1 MTKTNRTWR
10 IATNL
15 IPRGA
20 ELVTENAVRTDRFIF
35 GAALIRYEGQYW
47 LCHNY
52 CLYAVDQGAAEAFA
66 STL

>member
-20 ELVTENAVRTDRFIF
+20 ELVTENAVQTDRFIF

-47 LCHNY
+47 LCQNY
-52 CLYAVDQGAAEAFA
+52 CLYKVDQDAAAAFA
-66 STL
+66 ATL

>member
-15 IPRGA
+15 IPQGA

-47 LCHNY
+47 LCQNY
-52 CLYAVDQGAAEAFA
+52 CLYAVDQSAAEAFA
-66 STL
+66 ATL

>member
-15 IPRGA
+15 IPQ
-20 ELVTENAVRTDRFIF
+20 

-52 CLYAVDQGAAEAFA
+52 CLYAVDQAAAEAFA
-66 STL
+66 ATL